1 LKDLVLALVQMA
13 VPDQLGWCV
22 ELAEVV
28 DGQAEGGSGAVQVG
42 VARIG
47 EEFVPIVS
55 QFCTPH
61 VFLP

>member
-1 LKDLVLALVQMA
+1 VQMA